1 MGLLPATAASA
12 EVDRR
17 HIAKRSSEL
26 NATWMR
32 ALGMVAGMLW
42 LSTDPALTTYAAPA
56 MEVEAGAANS
66 QHSAERS
73 LSRDEVDKLLA
84 QARSAIAAG
93 NLDQAQALVERAE
106 KAHIR
111 YPLFYFGPTPSSVRH
126 ELSSA
131 QTQRGVSG
139 GGVSAAGNSTNPNT
153 SANAPQADG
162 NRPLTVSDPFA
173 RRPRAL
179 PAPSNSGS
187 MPTSATEDGGRGVM
201 PAIYDQP
208 TDRPD
213 RYVEQVSAGSSTVQN
228 DNLADAPLPPGLRS
242 AADKDSQ
249 SAVGKI
255 ISGSLEADSPPAS
268 NGSSAAAHKAQT
280 LDLLRQARQ
289 ALAAGNLDLAEAAA
303 RQASGLGVPESVFL
317 PNEDKPSVL
326 SWDIQQARS
335 ALESQIS
342 GATGGTVVPVAAT
355 ISDPNDRYVQ
365 QARVAPERDKTRN
378 VHATT
383 PPPGTSNMRF
393 AELPEPLDL
402 PADASQP
409 LEQSLPSASS
419 SPLSGLDNP
428 AGPSTPHSITTSKA
442 TSASKRS
449 IAEPAKGADGGNAAQ
464 LLEAGEAA
472 LQSRNKQLAA
482 TLFGQAY
489 VLRDQLDAAQQQ
501 RLQEHLQMLSSG
513 DAPAATKSKSPSSLM
528 DAAAETQQIQAR
540 QLSAE
545 VGKKQSEARHIREQ
559 DPRQALKLLKEMRQQ
574 VVDAKVSDDSRNQ
587 LLRRL
592 DITLDETEKYI
603 NDHRSEIELD
613 EKNKAVLEEVQRDKE
628 VKLKVQQK
636 IADLVEQFNKLRDEQ
651 RFAEMEVVARRLMEL
666 APDDPVAQQ
675 VWQTAKFIRREYMN
689 RDLADR
695 KEESYWASMNDVENS
710 AVQNVGDK
718 KEMVYDQKHWSDIAN
733 TRKGAG
739 ERNERRT
746 ERELE
751 IERRL
756 KTPVLLKYENTP
768 LSEVMHGMSELAG
781 VNIHLD
787 PRGLSQEGVNSDTP
801 VTINLSKE
809 ISLKSALNLILEP
822 LHLSYVVKDEVL
834 KITSEQLRDGEV
846 YSKVYNVADLVIPIP
861 NFVPN
866 NNIGL
871 QGLINDAHA
880 AMGYGQG
887 GIGMPGPT
895 VLVNDRGPHGQ
906 AVAGD
911 NNLLAQHLNSS
922 STSSPGAPTPSMPIG
937 SGPGGLGAG
946 ANADFDSL
954 IDLITSTVASESWAE
969 NGGGQAE
976 IRPFPTN
983 LSLVISQ
990 TQAVH
995 EQIADLLEQL
1005 RRLQDLQV
1013 TIEVRFIRLNDSF
1026 FEQIGIDFDANIN
1039 SRTTNL
1045 NDLTTPGSFFTP
1057 GPNGQKRQT
1066 SAVGAQQNTTNP
1078 LTFPNFTSDLDVP
1091 FVQQSANLATPPFGT
1106 PVQVSQFGFAIL
1118 SDIEAYFLINAA
1130 QGDRRTNVLNAP
1142 KVTLFNGQQA
1152 FVADAT
1158 SQPFVIGVI
1167 PVVGEFAAAQ
1177 QPVIVVLNEGTLM
1190 TIQAVV
1196 SDDRRYVRLTVVPFF
1211 TQVGDVKE
1219 FTFEGTTSST
1229 SSSST
1234 TDNNNDGK
1242 NESKSNADASTHQGV
1257 TVQLP
1262 SFQFVA
1268 VVTTVSVPDG
1278 GTVLLGGIKRLS
1290 EGRNEFGVPLLSK
1303 VPYINR
1309 LFTNVGIG
1317 RETDSLMMMVTPRI
1331 IIQEEEEERLGVA
1344 QK

>member
-1 MGLLPATAASA
+1 
-12 EVDRR
+12 
-17 HIAKRSSEL
+17 L

-32 ALGMVAGMLW
+32 SLNVAAGAFW
-42 LSTDPALTTYAAPA
+42 LSVCLVPSTHAAQPTGDDPSATSAAQAPT
-56 MEVEAGAANS
+56 
-66 QHSAERS
+66 ERS
-73 LSRDEVDKLLA
+73 LSQSDVDKLLN
-84 QARSAIAAG
+84 QARAAIASG
-93 NLDQAQALVERAE
+93 NLDQAEALVSRAE
-106 KAHIR
+106 KTHTR
-111 YPLFYFGPTPSSVRH
+111 YPLFHFGPTPSSVRN
-126 ELSSA
+126 ELTQA
-131 QTQRGVSG
+131 QQQRGRHG
-139 GGVSAAGNSTNPNT
+139 DA
-153 SANAPQADG
+153 ANANANNSPNSSPAATNSRD
-162 NRPLTVSDPFA
+162 NRGATAGDPFA
-173 RRPRAL
+173 QHPLRL
-179 PAPSNSGS
+179 PTPSASQPMQAG
-187 MPTSATEDGGRGVM
+187 MTSDEQQPVSN
-201 PAIYDQP
+201 AIYNQNIGSRDRNVQP
-208 TDRPD
+208 ASVTGPGIDSGYDTP
-213 RYVEQVSAGSSTVQN
+213 E
-228 DNLADAPLPPGLRS
+228 APLPPGLRS
-242 AADKDSQ
+242 ETQA
-249 SAVGKI
+249 
-255 ISGSLEADSPPAS
+255 ADSPLPAVQS
-268 NGSSAAAHKAQT
+268 IKNQFAIEERATQSRSELSTKKART

-289 ALAAGNLDLAEAAA
+289 ALAAGNREQAQAAA
-303 RQASGLGVPESVFL
+303 QQAGALGVPESMFL
-317 PNEDKPSVL
+317 PDEDKPSVL
-326 SWDIQQARS
+326 AWDIQQAS
-335 ALESQIS
+335 AKQPPT
-342 GATGGTVVPVAAT
+342 ATRYGDSSVAVVAAST
-355 ISDPNDRYVQ
+355 VDSNDRYVKQ
-365 QARVAPERDKTRN
+365 TRVAPERDATRN
-378 VHATT
+378 VRATT
-383 PPPGTSNMRF
+383 AQPGTSNMRF
-393 AELPEPLDL
+393 AELPEPLEL
-402 PADASQP
+402 PADDAQP
-409 LEQSLPSASS
+409 FEEKLPTPDANSLMPGSDKPSARS
-419 SPLSGLDNP
+419 SPRASSPIAAPVPFNS
-428 AGPSTPHSITTSKA
+428 PSSAAPKA
-442 TSASKRS
+442 ADEASA
-449 IAEPAKGADGGNAAQ
+449 AAQ

-472 LQSRNKQLAA
+472 LRERDKQLAA

-489 VLRDQLDAAQQQ
+489 LQRDQLDAAQQQ
-501 RLQEHLQMLSSG
+501 RLQEHLQMLSAG
-513 DAPAATKSKSPSSLM
+513 DSASPSSPSKTKAPSTLL
-528 DAAAETQQIQAR
+528 DSAAESQQVLAR
-540 QLSAE
+540 QMSAE
-545 VGKKQSEARHIREQ
+545 IGKKQSEARHMREQ
-559 DPRQALKLLKEMRQQ
+559 DPRQALKLLKDARQQ
-574 VVDAKVSDDSRNQ
+574 VTDSKLSDEYRTQ
-587 LLRRL
+587 LLHRI

-613 EKNKAVLEEVQRDKE
+613 EKNKAVLEEVARDKE
-628 VKLKVQQK
+628 VRLKVQQQ
-636 IADLVEQFNKLRDEQ
+636 IADLVDQFNKLRDEQ
-651 RFAEMEVVARRLMEL
+651 RFAEMEVVARRLIEL
-666 APDDPVAQQ
+666 APDNAVAQQ
-675 VWQTAKFIRREYMN
+675 VWQTSKFIRREYMN
-689 RDLADR
+689 RDLQDR
-695 KEESYWASMNDVENS
+695 KEESVWATLNDVENS
-710 AVQNVGDK
+710 AIQTVGDNR
-718 KEMVYDQKHWSDIAN
+718 EMIYDQKHWNDLVKD
-733 TRKGAG
+733 RKGAG
-739 ERNERRT
+739 DRNEHRT

-895 VLVNDRGPHGQ
+895 VLVNNDRGPKGQ
-906 AVAGD
+906 PIAGD
-911 NNLLAQHLNSS
+911 NNSLLAQHLGAS
-922 STSSPGAPTPSMPIG
+922 STTSPGAPTSSTPIG

-1026 FEQIGIDFDANIN
+1026 FERIGVDFQANIQSN
-1039 SRTTNL
+1039 TTNL
-1045 NDLTTPGSFFTP
+1045 NLTPGVQP
-1057 GPNGQKRQT
+1057 PVNGLNGQKAQSSIVGIQT
-1066 SAVGAQQNTTNP
+1066 PVSPTNP
-1078 LTFPNFTSDLDVP
+1078 FPNFTSDLDIP
-1091 FVQQSANLATPPFGT
+1091 FTQHSFDLTSPAFGN
-1106 PVQVSQFGFAIL
+1106 PVQVSEFGFAIL
-1118 SDIEAYFLINAA
+1118 SDIEAYFLIEAA
-1130 QGDRRTNVLNAP
+1130 QGDSRTNVLNAP

-1177 QPVIVVLNEGTLM
+1177 QPVIVVLNEGTM
-1190 TIQAVV
+1190 MSIQAVV

-1211 TQVGDVKE
+1211 TQIGDVKE
-1219 FTFEGTTSST
+1219 FTFEGGASST

-1234 TDNNNDGK
+1234 TDNNGADK
-1242 NESKSNADASTHQGV
+1242 NASQNNTSSQAGGV

-1262 SFQFVA
+1262 SFSFVA

-1290 EGRNEFGVPLLSK
+1290 EGRKEIGVPLLSK

-1309 LFTNVGIG
+1309 LFKNVGIG

-1344 QK
+1344 QTGH